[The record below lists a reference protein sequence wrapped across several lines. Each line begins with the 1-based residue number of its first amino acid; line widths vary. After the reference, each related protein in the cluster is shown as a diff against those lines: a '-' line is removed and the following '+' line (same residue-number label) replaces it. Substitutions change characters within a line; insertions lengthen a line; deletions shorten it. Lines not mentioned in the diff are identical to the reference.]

1 LGTRNEA
8 SSLQD
13 TGVEWRDDL
22 VPVSRRFDDPYF
34 SLDGGLAETGHVFL
48 AGNGLPGRF
57 GGTFRIGELGFGT
70 GLNLVA
76 TLALWRAGGRAGTVR
91 FTTFEAFPMTVAE
104 MARALSAFPAL
115 ADMVPGVLASV
126 AAGGGEVE
134 PGFALEIVTG
144 DVRDTLP
151 AWQGQ
156 VDAWYLDGFAPAK
169 NPEMWG
175 QDVLDAAA
183 ARLAPGGTLATYT
196 AAGFVRRGL
205 AQAGLEVARVPGYG
219 RKRHMTCARK
229 PL

>member
-1 LGTRNEA
+1 M
-8 SSLQD
+8 QD
-13 TGVEWRDDL
+13 TGVEWRDGI

-57 GGTFRIGELGFGT
+57 GGVFRIGELGFGT
-70 GLNLVA
+70 GLNAVA
-76 TLALWRAGGRAGTVR
+76 TLALWRGAGRSGSVR
-91 FTTFEAFPMTVAE
+91 FTSFEAFPLAVTE
-104 MARALSAFPAL
+104 MARALGAFPEVAE
-115 ADMVPGVLASV
+115 AVPVVLSAV

-134 PGFALEIVTG
+134 PGFGLEIVRG
-144 DVRDTLP
+144 NVRDTLP
-151 AWQGQ
+151 AWDGV

-175 QDVLDAAA
+175 AEVLRAVAE
-183 ARLAPGGTLATYT
+183 RLVPGGTLATYT

-205 AQAGLEVARVPGYG
+205 AEAGLEVARVPGYG